1 MALESVIGHFNVVA
15 YIVLMMV
22 GFYAMTGKANL
33 VKKLVGM
40 NIFQWSIILFIVS
53 LGAKRGATIPIV
65 EGGHEM
71 THTSANALQAAHYV
85 NPLPHVLMLT
95 AIVVGVATTGVALAL
110 LIRIYKEYGTLEE
123 NELLERI
130 RGATWTSSTN
140 KNGTSD

>member
-1 MALESVIGHFNVVA
+1 MVDFVIGHFNNVT
-15 YIVLMMV
+15 YIVLMMI
-22 GFYAMTGKANL
+22 GFYAMTGKTNL

-65 EGGHEM
+65 LGDHGAEP
-71 THTSANALQAAHYV
+71 AIQAGQYV

-110 LIRIYKEYGTLEE
+110 LLRIYKRYGTLEE
-123 NELLERI
+123 DELLERI
-130 RGATWTSSTN
+130 RSS
-140 KNGTSD
+140 

>member
-1 MALESVIGHFNVVA
+1 MALESIIGHFNVVA
-15 YIVLMMV
+15 YVVLMMV
-22 GFYAMTGKANL
+22 GFYAMTGKTNL

-40 NIFQWSIILFIVS
+40 NIFQWSIILFVVS

-65 EGGHEM
+65 ESSHDL
-71 THTSANALQAAHYV
+71 TSTATTTLQAAHYV

-110 LIRIYKEYGTLEE
+110 LIRIHKQYETLEE

-130 RGATWTSSTN
+130 RATAQTN
-140 KNGTSD
+140 TTETNDQ